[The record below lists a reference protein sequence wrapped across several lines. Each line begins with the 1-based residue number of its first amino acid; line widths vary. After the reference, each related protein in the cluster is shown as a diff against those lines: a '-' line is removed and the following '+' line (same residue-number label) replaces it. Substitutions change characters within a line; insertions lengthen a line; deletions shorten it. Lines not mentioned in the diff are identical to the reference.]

1 MTEALLQVR
10 GLEVKYGS
18 TTPVKGVSFD
28 LHQGQRLGLVGE
40 TGSGKSLTALS
51 IMRLSHG
58 AKLSG
63 EVLLQGVDL
72 LSLSSRRMTQIR
84 GGRIGMVYQ
93 DPMSSLN
100 PVHTVGR
107 QIIEALRL
115 HTGLTGKDARRRAIE
130 LLVEVGVSRPEIRV
144 DQYPHE
150 FSGGMRQRVMIAM
163 ALSANP
169 AVLICDEPTTAL
181 DVTTQAR
188 IIDLLDGIVEERG
201 TAVLLI
207 THDLGVAAGFCSDV
221 IVMHRGKIVE
231 AAPAEQLY
239 RNPQHEY
246 TRGLLSAVVDLT
258 IDVDQPIPT
267 PGAEEVV
274 STSTSHADARPLQR
288 TQTPQDA
295 PILSVEGLSK
305 SFRLGRHERMQ
316 AVDDVSF
323 EIRAGETFGLAG
335 ESGSGK
341 STVSRAVL
349 ALMAIDSGTVR
360 FEGRDLHA
368 LGVGDLR
375 ALRQRMQ
382 IVFQDPYAALNRAQT
397 VGRIVSSPLE
407 AHDVGDGRARGRRV
421 DQVLEL
427 VGLDSS
433 YRNRSPK
440 SLSGGQCQRVAIA
453 RALVLDPDLIVLD
466 EPVTAL
472 DASTRARILNLLRDL
487 QERLGLTYLFISHDL
502 AVIRYMAQHVAVMQ
516 SGRIV
521 EQAPRDELF
530 SAPKHEYTR
539 SLMAAIPI
547 ADPLTERARRRES
560 QLDRGPAHA
569 AAP

>member
-1 MTEALLQVR
+1 VTEALLQVR

-130 LLVEVGVSRPEIRV
+130 LLAEVGVSRPEIRV

-246 TRGLLSAVVDLT
+246 TKGLLSAVVDLT
-258 IDVDQPIPT
+258 IDVDRPIPT

-274 STSTSHADARPLQR
+274 STSTSHADVQPLQR

-368 LGVGDLR
+368 LGVRDLR

-407 AHDVGDGRARGRRV
+407 AHDVGDGRARGKRV

-433 YRNRSPK
+433 YGNRSPK